1 MNIFVAIFVGTVA
14 ALALTAASAAAQG
27 AAPATGSPTGVPQP
41 VGVAAADLSGF
52 WELRHDSFSVPRA
65 ALTPEAQKAEAQQA
79 QRDLQAIQRCVPMGV
94 PALMLDRPVLNIQQ
108 SPSVIGMIPKGPAS
122 VRYVHLTHPHPPSD
136 EWEGATNGH
145 SIGKWEGDTLVVE
158 TIGFNDRGVTSIPGG
173 GWRNGG
179 SKLTER
185 YRLLSGG
192 LVLSVTST
200 WEDPEVFA
208 KPHTYELRYYRVP
221 PANEPRTH
229 NCIAGDQERTKFLS
243 SGAVLVR

>member
-1 MNIFVAIFVGTVA
+1 MRTLIAFAA
-14 ALALTAASAAAQG
+14 ALMLSSVGALAQG
-27 AAPATGSPTGVPQP
+27 
-41 VGVAAADLSGF
+41 GVAPTPDISGF
-52 WELRHDSFSVPRA
+52 WELRVDSFSVPRA
-65 ALTPEAQKAEAQQA
+65 VLTAEAQKLEAEQT
-79 QRDLQAIQRCVPMGV
+79 QRDLEAIRRCAPMGV

-122 VRYVHLTHPHPPSD
+122 VRYIHLTHPHPPSD

-145 SIGKWEGDTLVVE
+145 STGRWDGDTLVVD
-158 TIGFNDRGVTSIPGG
+158 TIGFNSRGITAIPGG
-173 GWRNGG
+173 GWRT
-179 SKLTER
+179 SDSHLTER
-185 YRLLSGG
+185 FRLLAAG

-200 WEDPEVFA
+200 WDDPKIFA

-229 NCIAGDQERTKFLS
+229 NCLAGDEERTKFLS

>member
-1 MNIFVAIFVGTVA
+1 MNIFVATVA
-14 ALALTAASAAAQG
+14 ALLLTAASAAAQG
-27 AAPATGSPTGVPQP
+27 AAPATS
-41 VGVAAADLSGF
+41 DLSGF

-65 ALTPEAQKAEAQQA
+65 ALTPEAQKAEAKQA
-79 QRDLQAIQRCVPMGV
+79 EHDLDAIRRCVPMGV

-108 SPSVIGMIPKGPAS
+108 SPTVIGMIPKGPAS
-122 VRYVHLTHPHPPSD
+122 VRYVHLSHPHPPSD

-145 SIGKWEGDTLVVE
+145 SIGRWEGSTLVVE

-173 GWRNGG
+173 GWRTAD

-185 YRLLSGG
+185 YRLLYDG

-200 WEDPEVFA
+200 WEDPKVFA
-208 KPHTYELRYYRVP
+208 TPHTYELRYYRVP
-221 PANEPRTH
+221 PANEPRSH
-229 NCIAGDQERTKFLS
+229 NCIGGDQERTKFLS